1 MEKIVILTGG
11 TSSEREVSL
20 QSGENI
26 AAALSS
32 TGKYDVVKV
41 VLDEDNL
48 NALPQGISKAYIA
61 MHGGWGENGGL
72 QKELDKL
79 KIPYTGPGSA
89 ASEIAMD
96 KIKTKEVVASAGIK
110 TAAWKVISDISEPA
124 PFKYPFVV
132 KVPRDGSSF
141 GVYLVKTENEY
152 KNALKECLKADGKC
166 AMAEEF
172 IAGREATVGII
183 GDNVLTPIEIVT
195 ASGWYGFQEKYVSE
209 ETRYPFISEEPLA
222 SELKEIALK
231 AYKAVGC
238 RSISRIDFRIDGDG
252 VPYFLEINTSPGFTS
267 HSLVPKAGMNTGRSF
282 AEVCEMVL
290 ETATHD

>member
-1 MEKIVILTGG
+1 MEKIAILTGG
-11 TSSEREVSL
+11 TSSEREISL

-32 TGKYDVVKV
+32 TGKYDVIKV
-41 VLDEDNL
+41 ILDEDSL
-48 NALPQGISKAYIA
+48 KTLPPGISRAYIA

-89 ASEIAMD
+89 ASGIAMD
-96 KIKTKEVVASAGIK
+96 KIRTKEAIAAARVR
-110 TAAWKVISDISEPA
+110 TAAWKVICDISEPA
-124 PFKYPFVV
+124 PFKFPFVV

-141 GVYLVKTENEY
+141 GVYLVKTNDEY
-152 KNALKECLKADGKC
+152 VNAVKECLKSDGRC

-183 GDNVLTPIEIVT
+183 GDTVLPPIEIVT
-195 ASGWYGFQEKYVSE
+195 ESGWYGFEEKYISE
-209 ETRYPFISEEPLA
+209 KTRYPFIEEEPLA
-222 SELKEIALK
+222 SELAAAALK
-231 AYKAVGC
+231 AFNAVGC
-238 RSISRIDFRIDGDG
+238 RSISRIDFRIDSAGNA
-252 VPYFLEINTSPGFTS
+252 YFLEINTSPGFTS
-267 HSLVPKAGMNTGRSF
+267 HSLVPKAGMKNGRSF

-290 ETATHD
+290 DTATYG